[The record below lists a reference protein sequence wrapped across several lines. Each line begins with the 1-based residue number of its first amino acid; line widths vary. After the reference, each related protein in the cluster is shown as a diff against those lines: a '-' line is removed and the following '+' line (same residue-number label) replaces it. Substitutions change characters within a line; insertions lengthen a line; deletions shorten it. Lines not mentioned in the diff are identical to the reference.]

1 MSSGFL
7 GFETSRLEAQLLRSL
22 SSVMCQSHM
31 SSMAWLCVRV
41 WISDADN
48 QRTGPRGLACF
59 VSATGHPRG
68 TVTAGGL
75 DSAGSDSG
83 GTYKYFLGLRKH
95 IICSGSSV
103 NADAH
108 ESALEEAR
116 SSYLWDSFY
125 QHPSRPASPSSLLCI
140 THEDRELHHT
150 YPSDLGYSICTPQ
163 AQTR

>member
-1 MSSGFL
+1 MEGNMETWSEQASKQSDVYQRYPQFDFRFPLSSGFL

-22 SSVMCQSHM
+22 SSVMGQSHM

-41 WISDADN
+41 WILDADN

-83 GTYKYFLGLRKH
+83 GT
-95 IICSGSSV
+95 
-103 NADAH
+103 
-108 ESALEEAR
+108 
-116 SSYLWDSFY
+116 
-125 QHPSRPASPSSLLCI
+125 
-140 THEDRELHHT
+140 
-150 YPSDLGYSICTPQ
+150 
-163 AQTR
+163 